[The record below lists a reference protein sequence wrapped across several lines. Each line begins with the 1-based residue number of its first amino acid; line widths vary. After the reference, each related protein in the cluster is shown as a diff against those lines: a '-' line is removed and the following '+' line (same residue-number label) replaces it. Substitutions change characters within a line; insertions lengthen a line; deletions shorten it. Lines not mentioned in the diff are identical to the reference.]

1 MNWEDILRESS
12 LPQEVVMAIKELVD
26 TIVLEINFLP
36 KLLEKNLPNEVSQ
49 ELADLMRERF
59 ERYYKEGRWDG
70 TLPVNIIADVEYSQN

>member
-1 MNWEDILRESS
+1 MMNWEDILKESS

-59 ERYYKEGRWDG
+59 EKYYKEGRWDG
-70 TLPVNIIADVEYSQN
+70 TLPVNIQN